1 VRFLPCECFLA
12 VNLPVILQVGHIA
25 SRQSSDG
32 AGTPK
37 GQRICTTGTASGNA
51 SYWLRL
57 ACWKEPE
64 RSLNTATD
72 YNRSSQQSASSG
84 MFNFAQT
91 GHNLCLIVALGRR
104 PKRPWRFNDAGAE
117 TKSR

>member
-12 VNLPVILQVGHIA
+12 VNLPVILRVGHIA

-91 GHNLCLIVALGRR
+91 GHNLCLIVALGRSQIVSAWK
-104 PKRPWRFNDAGAE
+104 PPGW
-117 TKSR
+117 